1 MEGRRALR
9 LLKKVNLGL
18 ESSINAGMAEM
29 DLTAAQCDVLGYLEE
44 HRGKAGY
51 YTGVHGDLG
60 GSRAAVCALIKKL
73 RAKGFVTLTAEPS
86 DDRQKRIEPT
96 GRSGLLHQKME
107 RRVDRVVRQ
116 IYRDFTEDEA
126 EAFTG
131 LLQRMYENV
140 QTMIKE
146 EADL

>member
-1 MEGRRALR
+1 MY
-9 LLKKVNLGL
+9 
-18 ESSINAGMAEM
+18 ST
-29 DLTAAQCDVLGYLEE
+29 DL
-44 HRGKAGY
+44 HR
-51 YTGVHGDLG
+51 DLG
-60 GSRAAVCALIKKL
+60 VSRAAVCALIKKL

-107 RRVDRVVRQ
+107 RRVDCVVRQ

-126 EAFTG
+126 EVFTG

>member
-44 HRGKAGY
+44 HRGKAVY
-51 YTGVHGDLG
+51 STDLHRDLG
-60 GSRAAVCALIKKL
+60 VS
-73 RAKGFVTLTAEPS
+73 RAKGFVTLPAEPS

>member
-1 MEGRRALR
+1 M
-9 LLKKVNLGL
+9 
-18 ESSINAGMAEM
+18 
-29 DLTAAQCDVLGYLEE
+29 
-44 HRGKAGY
+44 
-51 YTGVHGDLG
+51 
-60 GSRAAVCALIKKL
+60 
-73 RAKGFVTLTAEPS
+73 
-86 DDRQKRIEPT
+86 
-96 GRSGLLHQKME
+96 LHQKME

>member
-44 HRGKAGY
+44 HRGKAVY
-51 YTGVHGDLG
+51 STDLHRDLG
-60 GSRAAVCALIKKL
+60 VSRAAVCALIKKL

-116 IYRDFTEDEA
+116 I
-126 EAFTG
+126 
-131 LLQRMYENV
+131 LPRMRQKPLPGFCSECMK
-140 QTMIKE
+140 TFKP
-146 EADL
+146 